1 MLLEQGDLLYIPQDV
16 YLYSPELK
24 YTTTKPLTALYLS
37 NNNGSPVLQILV
49 DGVTMNVRKK
59 HVYPLKEELC

>member
-24 YTTTKPLTALYLS
+24 YKTTKPLTALYLS
-37 NNNGSPVLQILV
+37 NNNESPVLQVLV
-49 DGVTMNVRKK
+49 DGVAMNVRKN
-59 HVYPLKEELC
+59 HVYQLKEQLC